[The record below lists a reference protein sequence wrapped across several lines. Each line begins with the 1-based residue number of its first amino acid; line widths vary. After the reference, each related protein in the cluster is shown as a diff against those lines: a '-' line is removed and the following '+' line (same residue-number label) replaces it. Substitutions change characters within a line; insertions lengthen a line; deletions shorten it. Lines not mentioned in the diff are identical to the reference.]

1 MPAILVLFNLK
12 PNADV
17 NAFEKWARERDI
29 PTVRGLGSVKG
40 FDVLRQE
47 KLLFGDAKPPYQYA
61 EIIDVKDMDQFGKDV
76 SSDAI
81 QKGAAEFQ
89 TFADNPLFIVCSQL

>member
-12 PNADV
+12 PDADV

-40 FDVLRQE
+40 FEVLRQE

-76 SSDAI
+76 SSDAV

-89 TFADNPLFIVCSQL
+89 AFADNPMFIVCSQL

>member
-12 PNADV
+12 PGADI
-17 NAFEKWARERDI
+17 AAYEKWARERDI

-61 EIIDVKDMDQFGKDV
+61 EIINVSDMDAFGKDV
-76 SSDAI
+76 SSEAV

-89 TFADNPLFIVCSQL
+89 TFADNPVFIVCSHL